1 KKEEDEKDPLS
12 LEYATLHALPL
23 HLRQLMSTFN
33 GRTASSVELLTL
45 LIYAVALESGY
56 VEKHIHAEKRDELK
70 PVPPIGCFHIGNVR
84 LLSQQ
89 LPKLQS
95 GNNEGTPLRM
105 ELRTLLEV
113 EEAEESRLLSHLM
126 ITALGDLL
134 IVTLGP
140 VPPIIDS
147 GFSICL
153 TVGRYVINVQLEPHQ
168 LRFRKLDELTLL
180 LREKLFQPM
189 RTQQLLRLKLYR
201 HPTLLG
207 LPEELYGRIF
217 RHLNENQLNIVANVN
232 RQLCNYRQEF
242 SSRQSNES

>member
-1 KKEEDEKDPLS
+1 PLC

-23 HLRQLMSTFN
+23 HLRQLLTSYN

-45 LIYAVALESGY
+45 LIYVLALECGY
-56 VEKHIHAEKRDELK
+56 VEKHIYEEQRDALK
-70 PVPPIGCFHIGNVR
+70 PVPAIGSFHIYNVR
-84 LLSQQ
+84 LLSQH

-95 GNNEGTPLRM
+95 LNEATPLRL
-105 ELRTLLEV
+105 ELRTLV
-113 EEAEESRLLSHLM
+113 EEKEKEEDHTLLSHLM

-140 VPPIIDS
+140 VPPIIDC
-147 GFSICL
+147 GYSICL
-153 TVGRYVINVQLEPHQ
+153 TVGRYVLNVQLEPHQ
-168 LRFRKLDELTLL
+168 LRFRKLDELTLQ

-189 RTQQLLRLKLYR
+189 RAQQLLRLKLYR

-207 LPEELYGRIF
+207 LPEELYSQIF

-232 RQLCNYRQEF
+232 RQLCGYRQEF
-242 SSRQSNES
+242 NSRHSNES